1 MMPTTPLPAPLAAV
15 SVVAALLYIATALRF
30 VWYRPNGARHRRM
43 VSLLASA
50 LIAAMLCRAVDI
62 LVCRSAVSLPEAV
75 VIAVQLAAACAA
87 RGNLA
92 ELLKRRTHA

>member
-1 MMPTTPLPAPLAAV
+1 MNPYPHLGAV
-15 SVVAALLYIATALRF
+15 AVLAALLYIATALRF

-62 LVCRSAVSLPEAV
+62 LVCRSDVSLAEAV
-75 VIAVQLAAACAA
+75 VIAVQLIAAWSA

-92 ELLKRRTHA
+92 ELVKRRADA

>member
-1 MMPTTPLPAPLAAV
+1 MIANHPAAAPLAAL

-30 VWYRPNGARHRRM
+30 VWYRPKGARHKHL
-43 VSLLASA
+43 VSLLASV